1 MKNAFTKNTFTKNTV
16 NKSMLTAGA
25 LVLALMG
32 TSTVIAGNHAGG
44 HDHSHGAAKE
54 QKAGATVE
62 MADGEIRKINKSTG
76 KITVKHGEIKS
87 VEMPPMTMVFG
98 VADKA
103 MLEGLKEGDKVKFN
117 VKQEGSN
124 YTVTEIKKAQ

>member
-1 MKNAFTKNTFTKNTV
+1 MKNTFTKNTFAA
-16 NKSMLTAGA
+16 SMLA
-25 LVLALMG
+25 LSLMG
-32 TSTVIAGNHAGG
+32 ASAAFAGNHAGG
-44 HDHSHGAAKE
+44 HDHNHGAAKE
-54 QKAGATVE
+54 QKANAAAE

-124 YTVTEIKKAQ
+124 YTVTEIRKAQ

>member
-1 MKNAFTKNTFTKNTV
+1 MKNALKLGVVTF
-16 NKSMLTAGA
+16 A
-25 LVLALMG
+25 LL
-32 TSTVIAGNHAGG
+32 SAGG
-44 HDHSHGAAKE
+44 IYANDHTVHVGGQGHTHRAEAKT
-54 QKAGATVE
+54 TVQGE

-103 MLEGLKEGDKVKFN
+103 MLEGLKEGDKVKFS

>member
-1 MKNAFTKNTFTKNTV
+1 MKNTLKT
-16 NKSMLTAGA
+16 GA
-25 LVLALMG
+25 LIVALL
-32 TSTVIAGNHAGG
+32 SASAVHANDHTVHVGGHG
-44 HDHSHGAAKE
+44 HDHGGAKE
-54 QKAGATVE
+54 AKETMAASTE
-62 MADGEIRKINKSTG
+62 MADGEIRKINKNTG

-124 YTVTEIKKAQ
+124 YTVTDIKKAQ

>member
-1 MKNAFTKNTFTKNTV
+1 MKNTLKLSAIT
-16 NKSMLTAGA
+16 
-25 LVLALMG
+25 LALLG
-32 TSTVIAGNHAGG
+32 ASAAYAADHTVHVIENENRMKAEAEAKAKAK
-44 HDHSHGAAKE
+44 AAS
-54 QKAGATVE
+54 QAE
-62 MADGEIRKINKSTG
+62 MADGEIRKINKNTG
-76 KITVKHGEIKS
+76 KITLKHGEIKS

>member
-1 MKNAFTKNTFTKNTV
+1 M
-16 NKSMLTAGA
+16 NKLKLSAVA
-25 LVLALMG
+25 LALLG
-32 TSTVIAGNHAGG
+32 TTAVYAGNHASGHN
-44 HDHSHGAAKE
+44 HDHGGAKAAKE
-54 QKAGATVE
+54 ITAASTE
-62 MADGEIRKINKSTG
+62 LADGEIRKINKSTG

-103 MLEGLKEGDKVKFN
+103 MLDGLNEGDKVKFN

>member
-1 MKNAFTKNTFTKNTV
+1 MKNSFKLSAIT
-16 NKSMLTAGA
+16 
-25 LVLALMG
+25 LALLAANAANANDH
-32 TSTVIAGNHAGG
+32 TVHVGG
-44 HDHSHGAAKE
+44 QGHTHKAEAKGAA
-54 QKAGATVE
+54 QAE
-62 MADGEIRKINKSTG
+62 MADGEIRKINKNTG

>member
-1 MKNAFTKNTFTKNTV
+1 MKNAFKASALLV
-16 NKSMLTAGA
+16 AMLS
-25 LVLALMG
+25 
-32 TSTVIAGNHAGG
+32 TSAVFAANHAGG
-44 HDHSHGAAKE
+44 HSHDHGGTKAVKETGAIAE
-54 QKAGATVE
+54 L
-62 MADGEIRKINKSTG
+62 ADGEIRKINKTTG

-87 VEMPPMTMVFG
+87 VDMPPMTMVFG

-103 MLEGLKEGDKVKFN
+103 MLDGLSEGDKVKFN

>member
-1 MKNAFTKNTFTKNTV
+1 MKNTLKT
-16 NKSMLTAGA
+16 SA
-25 LVLALMG
+25 LILALLG
-32 TSTVIAGNHAGG
+32 TSAAYANDHTVHVGGQEHSHA
-44 HDHSHGAAKE
+44 HSHGESKE
-54 QKAGATVE
+54 VKASAE
-62 MADGEIRKINKSTG
+62 MADGEIRKINKNTG

>member
-1 MKNAFTKNTFTKNTV
+1 MKNTLKLSAIT
-16 NKSMLTAGA
+16 LALLGAGA
-25 LVLALMG
+25 AYAADH
-32 TSTVIAGNHAGG
+32 TVHVIENQQRMEAEAKAKAK
-44 HDHSHGAAKE
+44 AAS
-54 QKAGATVE
+54 QAE
-62 MADGEIRKINKSTG
+62 MADGEIRKINKNTG

-124 YTVTEIKKAQ
+124 YTVTEIKKAE

>member
-1 MKNAFTKNTFTKNTV
+1 MKNTLKLSAIALAFLGASAAYAADHTV
-16 NKSMLTAGA
+16 H
-25 LVLALMG
+25 
-32 TSTVIAGNHAGG
+32 VIENQQRMEAEAKAKAK
-44 HDHSHGAAKE
+44 AAA
-54 QKAGATVE
+54 QAE
-62 MADGEIRKINKSTG
+62 MADGEIRKINKNTG

>member
-1 MKNAFTKNTFTKNTV
+1 MKNTLKLSAVT
-16 NKSMLTAGA
+16 LALLGAGA
-25 LVLALMG
+25 AYAADH
-32 TSTVIAGNHAGG
+32 TVHVIENQQRMEAEAKAKAK
-44 HDHSHGAAKE
+44 AAA
-54 QKAGATVE
+54 QVE
-62 MADGEIRKINKSTG
+62 LADGEIRKINKNTG

>member
-1 MKNAFTKNTFTKNTV
+1 MKNTLKLSAITLIFLGASAAYAADHTV
-16 NKSMLTAGA
+16 H
-25 LVLALMG
+25 
-32 TSTVIAGNHAGG
+32 VIENQQRMEAEAKAKAK
-44 HDHSHGAAKE
+44 AAA
-54 QKAGATVE
+54 QVE
-62 MADGEIRKINKSTG
+62 LADGEIRKINKNTG

>member
-1 MKNAFTKNTFTKNTV
+1 MKNTLKLSAI
-16 NKSMLTAGA
+16 A
-25 LVLALMG
+25 LALLG
-32 TSTVIAGNHAGG
+32 ASAASAADHTVHVIEN
-44 HDHSHGAAKE
+44 DS
-54 QKAGATVE
+54 QMKAEAQVTVQTE
-62 MADGEIRKINKSTG
+62 LADGEIRKINKNTG

-87 VEMPPMTMVFG
+87 IEMPPMTMVFG

>member
-1 MKNAFTKNTFTKNTV
+1 MKNTLKLSAIT
-16 NKSMLTAGA
+16 
-25 LVLALMG
+25 LALLG
-32 TSTVIAGNHAGG
+32 ASAAYAADHTVHVIENENRMKAEAEAKAK
-44 HDHSHGAAKE
+44 AAS
-54 QKAGATVE
+54 QAE
-62 MADGEIRKINKSTG
+62 MADGEIRKINKNTG

-103 MLEGLKEGDKVKFN
+103 MLDGLSEGDKVKFN

-124 YTVTEIKKAQ
+124 YTVTEIRKAQ

>member
-1 MKNAFTKNTFTKNTV
+1 MKNTLKLSAVT
-16 NKSMLTAGA
+16 LALLGAGA
-25 LVLALMG
+25 AYAADH
-32 TSTVIAGNHAGG
+32 TVHVIENQQRMEAEAKAKAK
-44 HDHSHGAAKE
+44 AAS
-54 QKAGATVE
+54 QAE
-62 MADGEIRKINKSTG
+62 MADGEIRKINKNTG

>member
-1 MKNAFTKNTFTKNTV
+1 MEAEAKAKAK
-16 NKSMLTAGA
+16 
-25 LVLALMG
+25 
-32 TSTVIAGNHAGG
+32 
-44 HDHSHGAAKE
+44 AAA
-54 QKAGATVE
+54 QSE
-62 MADGEIRKINKSTG
+62 MADGEIRKINKNTG

>member
-1 MKNAFTKNTFTKNTV
+1 MKNVLKSSAIALLLLSASAAYANDHTV
-16 NKSMLTAGA
+16 H
-25 LVLALMG
+25 V
-32 TSTVIAGNHAGG
+32 GG
-44 HDHSHGAAKE
+44 HEHTNKP
-54 QKAGATVE
+54 KAQVTRQTELAE
-62 MADGEIRKINKSTG
+62 GEIRKINKSTG

-103 MLEGLKEGDKVKFN
+103 MLEGLNEGDKVKFN

-124 YTVTEIKKAQ
+124 YTVTEIRKAQ

>member
-1 MKNAFTKNTFTKNTV
+1 MKNTLKLSAIT
-16 NKSMLTAGA
+16 
-25 LVLALMG
+25 LALLG
-32 TSTVIAGNHAGG
+32 ASAAYAADHTVHVIENENRMKAEAEAKAK
-44 HDHSHGAAKE
+44 AAS
-54 QKAGATVE
+54 QAE
-62 MADGEIRKINKSTG
+62 MVDGEIRKINKNTG

>member
-1 MKNAFTKNTFTKNTV
+1 MKNTLKLSAIT
-16 NKSMLTAGA
+16 
-25 LVLALMG
+25 LALLG
-32 TSTVIAGNHAGG
+32 ASAAYAADHTVHVIENQQRMEAEAKAKAK
-44 HDHSHGAAKE
+44 AAA
-54 QKAGATVE
+54 QVE
-62 MADGEIRKINKSTG
+62 LADGEIRKINKNTG

>member
-1 MKNAFTKNTFTKNTV
+1 MKNTLKLSAITLAF
-16 NKSMLTAGA
+16 LGAGA
-25 LVLALMG
+25 AYAADH
-32 TSTVIAGNHAGG
+32 TVHVIENQQRMEAEAKPKAK
-44 HDHSHGAAKE
+44 AAA
-54 QKAGATVE
+54 QVE
-62 MADGEIRKINKSTG
+62 LADGEIRKINKNTG

>member
-1 MKNAFTKNTFTKNTV
+1 MKNTLKLSAIT
-16 NKSMLTAGA
+16 
-25 LVLALMG
+25 LALLG
-32 TSTVIAGNHAGG
+32 ASAAYAADHTVHVIENENRMKAEAEAKAK
-44 HDHSHGAAKE
+44 AAS
-54 QKAGATVE
+54 QAE
-62 MADGEIRKINKSTG
+62 MADGEIRKINKNTG

-103 MLEGLKEGDKVKFN
+103 MLEGLKERDKVKFN

>member
-1 MKNAFTKNTFTKNTV
+1 MNTLKLSAIALAF
-16 NKSMLTAGA
+16 LGAGA
-25 LVLALMG
+25 AYAADH
-32 TSTVIAGNHAGG
+32 TVHVIENENRMKAEA
-44 HDHSHGAAKE
+44 DAKAKVAAKAE
-54 QKAGATVE
+54 L
-62 MADGEIRKINKSTG
+62 ADGEIRKINKATG

-87 VEMPPMTMVFG
+87 VDMPPMTMVFG

-124 YTVTEIKKAQ
+124 YTVTDIKKAQ

>member
-1 MKNAFTKNTFTKNTV
+1 MKNTLKLSAIT
-16 NKSMLTAGA
+16 
-25 LVLALMG
+25 LALLG
-32 TSTVIAGNHAGG
+32 ASAAYAADHTVHVIENENRMEAEAKAKAK
-44 HDHSHGAAKE
+44 AAS
-54 QKAGATVE
+54 QAE
-62 MADGEIRKINKSTG
+62 MADGEIRKINKNTG
-76 KITVKHGEIKS
+76 KITLKHGEIKS

>member
-1 MKNAFTKNTFTKNTV
+1 MKNTLKLSAIT
-16 NKSMLTAGA
+16 
-25 LVLALMG
+25 LALLG
-32 TSTVIAGNHAGG
+32 ASAAYAADHTVHVIENENRMKAETEAKAK
-44 HDHSHGAAKE
+44 AAA
-54 QKAGATVE
+54 QVE
-62 MADGEIRKINKSTG
+62 LADGEIRKINKNTG

>member
-1 MKNAFTKNTFTKNTV
+1 MKNTLKLSAITLAFLGASAAYAADHTV
-16 NKSMLTAGA
+16 H
-25 LVLALMG
+25 
-32 TSTVIAGNHAGG
+32 VIENENRMKAEAEAKAK
-44 HDHSHGAAKE
+44 AAS
-54 QKAGATVE
+54 QAE
-62 MADGEIRKINKSTG
+62 MADGEIRKINKNTG
-76 KITVKHGEIKS
+76 KITLKHGEIKS

-103 MLEGLKEGDKVKFN
+103 MLEGLNEGDKVKFN

>member
-1 MKNAFTKNTFTKNTV
+1 MKNTLKLSAIALAF
-16 NKSMLTAGA
+16 LGAGA
-25 LVLALMG
+25 AYAADH
-32 TSTVIAGNHAGG
+32 TVHVNENQQRLEAEAKARAKAAG
-44 HDHSHGAAKE
+44 
-54 QKAGATVE
+54 QVE
-62 MADGEIRKINKSTG
+62 MADGEIRKINKNTG

>member
-1 MKNAFTKNTFTKNTV
+1 MEAEAKAKAK
-16 NKSMLTAGA
+16 
-25 LVLALMG
+25 
-32 TSTVIAGNHAGG
+32 
-44 HDHSHGAAKE
+44 AAT
-54 QKAGATVE
+54 QSE
-62 MADGEIRKINKSTG
+62 MADGEIRKINKNTG

-117 VKQEGSN
+117 VKQEVHFKLSRNAPHVCIAHPNSN
-124 YTVTEIKKAQ
+124 HSWSNSRLSLARQFL

>member
-1 MKNAFTKNTFTKNTV
+1 MKNTLKMSAI
-16 NKSMLTAGA
+16 
-25 LVLALMG
+25 
-32 TSTVIAGNHAGG
+32 VIALLGT
-44 HDHSHGAAKE
+44 GAAYANDHTVHVGGQGHTHETEAK
-54 QKAGATVE
+54 GAVQAE
-62 MADGEIRKINKSTG
+62 MADGEIRKINKNTG

>member
-1 MKNAFTKNTFTKNTV
+1 MKNTLKMSAI
-16 NKSMLTAGA
+16 
-25 LVLALMG
+25 
-32 TSTVIAGNHAGG
+32 VIALLGT
-44 HDHSHGAAKE
+44 GAAYANDHTVHVGGQGHTHETEVK
-54 QKAGATVE
+54 GAVQAE
-62 MADGEIRKINKSTG
+62 MADGEIRKINKNTG

>member
-1 MKNAFTKNTFTKNTV
+1 MKNSLKLSAIT
-16 NKSMLTAGA
+16 
-25 LVLALMG
+25 LALLAAHTANANNHDVHVGDQGHTHKAEVKG
-32 TSTVIAGNHAGG
+32 TVQA
-44 HDHSHGAAKE
+44 
-54 QKAGATVE
+54 E
-62 MADGEIRKINKSTG
+62 MADGEIRKINKNTG